1 MVLLGISG
9 IFGFVIVLILG
20 VFSGLGLGVWF
31 GLVYVIVGLLD
42 GLFDMGRIGVNVIL
56 GVVVVILVV
65 KNEGLINFELNI
77 FLVKLLVK

>member
-9 IFGFVIVLILG
+9 IFGIVIVLIFG

-65 KNEGLINFELNI
+65 KNEGLISFELNI